1 MKAFYLLCAGRA
13 ACCVGTMAFA
23 GALPAARNE
32 WHIDAASAGAIQT
45 IFNISSA
52 LALFV
57 ASWLSDYYGP
67 RRLYL
72 LFSWSGGAA
81 LLAFGLFADSFHSA
95 LLLISLVGVTQG
107 GAYTPAVM
115 LAMQLHHP
123 AKRGYA
129 VGMILAAGSMGYL
142 LSLCIATWGALSWG
156 ISIAYYLCSA
166 GTFLGALLNSLS
178 LKGITH
184 EPSPSPPARPA
195 SVAGRRNHNTVAF
208 LLLIGYIAHC
218 WELLGNWT
226 WTPGLLIDSLS
237 PYHLSPLMNGLLIAS
252 VIHLP
257 GMLSTMIVGAV
268 SDYFNRTAVLIFM
281 AGAGAVLSLLTG
293 WSASWG
299 AGWVLLFAMTGSFFI
314 LGDSGVLSAAIADNV
329 APASL
334 GRVMGIRSLLGFGAG
349 SLAPLCFGSVMD
361 LTGSWKIAYCVLAT
375 GGCVA
380 FLCAV
385 LMYLTQRRSGSAETH
400 ESPDR

>member
-1 MKAFYLLCAGRA
+1 
-13 ACCVGTMAFA
+13 MAFA
-23 GALPAARNE
+23 GALPVARNE

-45 IFNISSA
+45 VFNISSA

-57 ASWLSDYYGP
+57 TSWLSDYYGP

-81 LLAFGLFADSFHSA
+81 LLAFGLFAHSFHSA
-95 LLLISLVGVTQG
+95 LLLISFVGITQG

-115 LAMQLHHP
+115 LAMQMHHP

-129 VGMILAAGSMGYL
+129 VGMILAAGSLGYL
-142 LSLCIATWGALSWG
+142 LSLFMATWGALSWG
-156 ISIAYYLCSA
+156 IVIAFYLCSA
-166 GTFLGALLNSLS
+166 GAFFGAMLSSLS
-178 LKGITH
+178 LKGKMH
-184 EPSPSPPARPA
+184 DPAPVPPARPDT
-195 SVAGRRNHNTVAF
+195 VKGHRKRNTVAL
-208 LLLIGYIAHC
+208 LLLIGYVAHC

-226 WTPGLLIDSLS
+226 WTPGLLVASLS

-252 VIHLP
+252 AIHLS
-257 GMLSTMIVGAV
+257 GMLSTLTVGTV
-268 SDYFNRTAVLIFM
+268 SDYFNRTTVLIFM
-281 AGAGAVLSLLTG
+281 AGAGAVMSLLTG

-299 AGWVLLFAMTGSFFI
+299 AGWVLLFAITGSFFI

-349 SLAPLCFGSVMD
+349 SLAPLCFGRVMD

-375 GGCVA
+375 GGGVA

-385 LMYLTQRRSGSAETH
+385 LIYLSQRRSCIAETKQR
-400 ESPDR
+400 SGL